1 MDRKIDKKQLN
12 RLRKKRGLPEHEAVS
27 TAAAKEAAYDALAA
41 QARQN
46 LDLDYIIDIMHLKA
60 GVPVRRADGEN
71 PQSTEAK

>member
-1 MDRKIDKKQLN
+1 MWLNGLRKI
-12 RLRKKRGLPEHEAVS
+12 RGLPEREAVS

-41 QARQN
+41 QAKKN

-60 GVPVRRADGEN
+60 DTPARRADGKN